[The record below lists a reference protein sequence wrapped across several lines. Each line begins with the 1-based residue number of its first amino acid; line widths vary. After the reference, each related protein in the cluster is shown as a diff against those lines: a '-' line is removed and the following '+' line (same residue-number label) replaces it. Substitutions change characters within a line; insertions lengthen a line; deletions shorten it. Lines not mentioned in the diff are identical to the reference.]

1 MENISLLAALSLLIM
16 ISPFFSRLTGFPVS
30 VTEIIL
36 GAIAAFFGFFEG
48 GGDLFD
54 SIAKVGFLYLMFLAG
69 MEADLREFSA
79 LKKTMWRRIALF
91 FVILYSLSIAIV
103 LAFNLSPIY
112 IAALPT
118 ISVGMIVVLIH
129 ARGRS
134 EWLSFGLK
142 LGIIGELLSICVLT
156 TLSGFVQLKGLN
168 VEFFQTMATLIFVLL
183 CVWLF
188 FSLSNALFWWFP
200 KLKKMIMPDQD
211 SLDEDM
217 RIAIALFFA
226 LVAAAI
232 YLRLEL
238 VLGAFVAGMFISNY
252 FKHKTD
258 LPKKLG
264 SLGFGFLAPIFF
276 VYVGGTL
283 DLNAVS
289 KPSVAIAAF
298 LILLSMTAIRL
309 FASLISFR
317 SVFVFSERV
326 QIGLSQSMPLTFLVA
341 IATIGHNGNLL
352 NEDEYSAFI
361 LASMAEAVA
370 IMLLI
375 KYLSGNKS
383 QNV

>member
-1 MENISLLAALSLLIM
+1 VENISLLAALSLLIM

>member
-1 MENISLLAALSLLIM
+1 VENISLLAALSLLIM

-36 GAIAAFFGFFEG
+36 GAIAAFFGFFES

-69 MEADLREFSA
+69 MEVDLQEFSA

-103 LAFNLSPIY
+103 FIFNLSPIY

-156 TLSGFVQLKGLN
+156 ILSGFVQLKGLN

-217 RIAIALFFA
+217 RVAIALFFA

-238 VLGAFVAGMFISNY
+238 VLGAFVAGMFIANY

-289 KPSVAIAAF
+289 KPSVALAAF

-317 SVFVFSERV
+317 SVFAFSERV

-375 KYLSGNKS
+375 KYISGNKT

>member
-36 GAIAAFFGFFEG
+36 GAIAAFFGFFES

-69 MEADLREFSA
+69 MEVDLQEFSA

-103 LAFNLSPIY
+103 FIFNLSPIY

-156 TLSGFVQLKGLN
+156 ILSGFVQLKGLN

-217 RIAIALFFA
+217 RVAIALFFA

-238 VLGAFVAGMFISNY
+238 VLGAFVAGMFIANY

-289 KPSVAIAAF
+289 KPSVALAAF

-317 SVFVFSERV
+317 SVFAFSERV

-375 KYLSGNKS
+375 KYISGNKT